1 MSDGGMLPADAQ
13 GLAIVVLI
21 YTLANAVVAG
31 LVVLMHCRHGD
42 PFGCKVPCFAVANN
56 LTYTNTCTRRRPF
69 VCMLHDCQ
77 YHGRFCPANT
87 LLYQL

>member
-13 GLAIVVLI
+13 GLAVVVLI

-42 PFGCKVPCFAVANN
+42 PFGCKGLCSAKAND
-56 LTYTNTCTRRRPF
+56 LTC
-69 VCMLHDCQ
+69 
-77 YHGRFCPANT
+77 
-87 LLYQL
+87 